1 MSSGDYEAFMV
12 QLLTVPRQEG
22 VGPDPALAAQQAGQL
37 CEAAKGWGTNESV
50 FIQILGQASIEQVL
64 YK

>member
-1 MSSGDYEAFMV
+1 MV